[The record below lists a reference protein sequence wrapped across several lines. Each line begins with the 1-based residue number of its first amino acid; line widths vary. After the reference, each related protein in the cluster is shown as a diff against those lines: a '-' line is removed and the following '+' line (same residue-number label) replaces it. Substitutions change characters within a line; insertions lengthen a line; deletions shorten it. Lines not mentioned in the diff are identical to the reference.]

1 MKASIR
7 CSKGVALILTFLL
20 ALMMIMPTSMVYAAS
35 TYTATGSETGDQIA
49 SIIDGTTKDPSGNAY
64 DVVEFP
70 SGTYDYTMTKP
81 VDIRRKVT
89 IQANSGAKVTFN
101 GGDFRGYAN
110 SETTFTG
117 SGSFLL
123 KKPINYGIWSNDAS
137 VVFNFNNT
145 NFTIDGAPGY
155 GFYALLTG
163 NTTNIRGGNFV
174 VKNCA
179 QSGDEGGVEF
189 DGGNLNVSDGAQMTL
204 ENNGNGTFGDLYM
217 NGQMTVTG
225 KNTKVVINEKRAG
238 AKGYGMVIP
247 NSGHLKIDGATFEIN
262 TSAAGRGI
270 NAANNAYNTILLVN
284 GAKLNVKAIGGVA
297 KSGVRR
303 ARVAV
308 SDNSILNVEGYDYAF
323 DGSVLVAHD
332 KAHVTLKGKSV
343 DNGSVPML
351 TGGTNGSVII
361 GGSVLENPATHVV
374 NGVEEAVTT
383 GSAVS
388 TQAVNTSG
396 EALTRF
402 DIKGFANGAINIAA
416 DPKDPGHPSYTYY
429 VGENHNGV
437 AYVWAPAVKINF
449 WENKDALDNNDA
461 SKLLK
466 TLTTIRGNK
475 IELVG
480 GTLPSN
486 PAAPVGK
493 VFSHWVNAE
502 TGQKFDGNAEFTK
515 EVTDV
520 YAVYKDKQ
528 TEPPA
533 KPPVKNDNKA
543 KNPNTGDNS
552 PMALYV
558 AVLTST
564 LLVLT
569 LGIRLRRKS

>member
-1 MKASIR
+1 
-7 CSKGVALILTFLL
+7 
-20 ALMMIMPTSMVYAAS
+20 
-35 TYTATGSETGDQIA
+35 
-49 SIIDGTTKDPSGNAY
+49 
-64 DVVEFP
+64 
-70 SGTYDYTMTKP
+70 
-81 VDIRRKVT
+81 
-89 IQANSGAKVTFN
+89 
-101 GGDFRGYAN
+101 
-110 SETTFTG
+110 
-117 SGSFLL
+117 
-123 KKPINYGIWSNDAS
+123 
-137 VVFNFNNT
+137 
-145 NFTIDGAPGY
+145 
-155 GFYALLTG
+155 
-163 NTTNIRGGNFV
+163 
-174 VKNCA
+174 
-179 QSGDEGGVEF
+179 
-189 DGGNLNVSDGAQMTL
+189 MTL

-323 DGSVLVAHD
+323 DGSMLVAHD

-493 VFSHWVNAE
+493 VFSHWVNTE

-515 EVTDV
+515 EVTNV